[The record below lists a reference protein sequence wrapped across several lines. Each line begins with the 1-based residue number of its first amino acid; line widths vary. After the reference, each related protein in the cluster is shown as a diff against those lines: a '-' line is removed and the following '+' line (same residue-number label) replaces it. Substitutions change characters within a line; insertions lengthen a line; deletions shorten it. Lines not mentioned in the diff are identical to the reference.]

1 MEDDDDM
8 PAFPTAE
15 PAARTRAG
23 AAAGAIALA
32 LAAAPALAD
41 TRFEVETVAPVL
53 QSPWAI
59 AFLPE
64 GDRLLVTER
73 TGALKLVTVD
83 GGEVAEIAGVPEVV
97 AEGQGGL
104 LDVALHPDFPAEPWV
119 YLTWSGADAEGR
131 TATHVGRAPLD
142 LDAMTLGEMEVLFV
156 AGPAFPSSES
166 NGHFG
171 SRIAFADGF
180 MFVGFG
186 DRQFKNFGPD
196 HIAQDLSSA
205 NGAVIR
211 LTLDGEIPQ
220 DNPFVGTEGAEA
232 AIWSYGH
239 RNIQALTVHPETG
252 ALWVAEHGEA
262 GGDEINISRPGG
274 NFGWPLAGYGVDY
287 RTGEQFSVGH
297 DEIEDVI
304 APVFHWGPGRED
316 NFPPSG
322 MVFYQGEAFPE
333 WQGRLLIG
341 NLAHQYLG
349 LFEVAGESV
358 SGPERLLEGQG
369 WRIRDV
375 AVGPAD
381 GFVYAIADGAD
392 APLIRLAPSEGDG

>member
-1 MEDDDDM
+1 M
-8 PAFPTAE
+8 PRFAQTAT
-15 PAARTRAG
+15 AVS
-23 AAAGAIALA
+23 ALMLG
-32 LAAAPALAD
+32 LAAAPVLAD
-41 TRFEVETVAPVL
+41 QRYEVDTVVAAL

-64 GDRLLVTER
+64 GDRLIVTER
-73 TGALKLVTVD
+73 TGGLKLVTLD
-83 GGEVAEIAGVPEVV
+83 SGEVTDIAGAPEVV

-104 LDVALHPDFPAEPWV
+104 LDIALHPDFPAEPFV
-119 YLTWSGADAEGR
+119 YLTWSGADDEGR

-142 LDAMTLGEMEVLFV
+142 LEAMALGEMEVLFV
-156 AGPAFPSSES
+156 AGPAFPSSQS

-186 DRQFKNFGPD
+186 DRQFKDFGPG

-205 NGAVIR
+205 NGSVIR
-211 LTLDGEIPQ
+211 LTTDGAVPA
-220 DNPFVGTEGAEA
+220 DNPFVGTDGAEP

-239 RNIQALTVHPETG
+239 RNIQAMAVHPGTG

-262 GGDEINISRPGG
+262 GGDEINIVQRGG
-274 NFGWPLAGYGVDY
+274 NYGWPLVSYGVDY
-287 RTGEQFSVGH
+287 RTGAAFAPTH
-297 DEIEDVI
+297 DDTDAFI

-322 MVFYQGEAFPE
+322 MAFYQGDAFPE

-341 NLAHQYLG
+341 NLAHRYLG
-349 LFEVAGESV
+349 LFEVTGGSV
-358 SGPERLLEGQG
+358 SEPERLLEGRG

-381 GFVYAIADGAD
+381 GFVYAIADGRD
-392 APLIRLAPSEGDG
+392 APLIRLVPVEADG

>member
-1 MEDDDDM
+1 M
-8 PAFPTAE
+8 PRFAQTAT
-15 PAARTRAG
+15 AVS
-23 AAAGAIALA
+23 ALMLG
-32 LAAAPALAD
+32 LAAAPVLAD
-41 TRFEVETVAPVL
+41 QRYEVDTVVAAL

-64 GDRLLVTER
+64 GDRLIVTER
-73 TGALKLVTVD
+73 TGGLKLVTLD
-83 GGEVAEIAGVPEVV
+83 SGEVTDIAGAPEVV

-104 LDVALHPDFPAEPWV
+104 LDIALHPDFPAEPFV
-119 YLTWSGADAEGR
+119 YLTWSGADDEGR
-131 TATHVGRAPLD
+131 TATHVGRALLD

-156 AGPAFPSSES
+156 AGPAFPSSQS

-186 DRQFKNFGPD
+186 DRQFKDFGPG

-205 NGAVIR
+205 NGSVIR
-211 LTLDGEIPQ
+211 LTTDGAVPA
-220 DNPFVGTEGAEA
+220 DNPFVGTVGAEP

-239 RNIQALTVHPETG
+239 RNIQAMAVHPGTG

-262 GGDEINISRPGG
+262 GGDEINIVQRGG
-274 NFGWPLAGYGVDY
+274 NYGWPLVSYGVDY
-287 RTGEQFSVGH
+287 RTGAAFAPTHAETDAF
-297 DEIEDVI
+297 I

-322 MVFYQGEAFPE
+322 MVFYQGDAFPE

-349 LFEVAGESV
+349 LFEVTGESV
-358 SGPERLLEGQG
+358 SGPERLLEGRG

-381 GFVYAIADGAD
+381 GFVYAIADGRD
-392 APLIRLAPSEGDG
+392 APLIRLVPAEADG